1 MQQPFTGTT
10 APGPRPDFFSFQD
23 RTAPWLENLKPGSET
38 LKILEP
44 THSDRSANQTVC
56 GSLVTDIISLTPVKP
71 THSNI
76 SSKSDH
82 KDHKVFQHQLD

>member
-1 MQQPFTGTT
+1 MQQPFTGTH
-10 APGPRPDFFSFQD
+10 APGPGPDFFSVQD

-38 LKILEP
+38 LRILEP
-44 THSDRSANQTVC
+44 TRSDRSAKQAVC
-56 GSLVTDIISLTPVKP
+56 GSLVTDIILLIPKP